1 MCGSPWPAPHSSS
14 PSAFTHVSPSLSR
27 VDARM
32 KMLPPVSGQ
41 PRQNETVHGR
51 AMAAGQVLMR
61 SSGSAPSPSVGVI
74 LLGPLGGQ
82 EGDAP
87 FGRSCD
93 GRDSPAYRQAPR
105 PSAIA
110 VGLGAVVHQLWGKG
124 LALVRLGL
132 GKTSVNL
139 DWSEEPPA
147 ARNRSPELAVRR
159 SPALCHRPRGP
170 TCRLP
175 RAGES
180 QIGPRAGW
188 AALVNRA
195 GPAL

>member
-1 MCGSPWPAPHSSS
+1 MFGSPWPAPHSSS
-14 PSAFTHVSPSLSR
+14 PSAFTHVFPTLSR

-32 KMLPPVSGQ
+32 KMLPPASGQ
-41 PRQNETVHGR
+41 PCRNETVHGR
-51 AMAAGQVLMR
+51 AMAAGHVLTR

-74 LLGPLGGQ
+74 SLGPLGVHK
-82 EGDAP
+82 GDAP

-110 VGLGAVVHQLWGKG
+110 VGLGAVVHQLWGKVV
-124 LALVRLGL
+124 ASVRFGL
-132 GKTSVNL
+132 GKTTGNV

-147 ARNRSPELAVRR
+147 ARNRSPELTAAAPLFPFADTRGPPVCAARGREPERAACARLGPRR
-159 SPALCHRPRGP
+159 S
-170 TCRLP
+170 
-175 RAGES
+175 
-180 QIGPRAGW
+180 
-188 AALVNRA
+188 RA